1 LNNRKK
7 FESFGSFVREDAAM
21 SEAFKQNKKGRE
33 FGKIVFFDKNF
44 GEFQRKQSATSRGI
58 CVSPSV

>member
-1 LNNRKK
+1 
-7 FESFGSFVREDAAM
+7 VREDAATG
-21 SEAFKQNKKGRE
+21 ETFKQKIKKGRE

-58 CVSPSV
+58 SVSPSV